1 MTSCPTLPTSLHFWL
16 LINFFTFT
24 GEVWHIFFSPKVLIN
39 SWRRM
44 GKTPISFS
52 APHQASLGIIAWESF
67 IWLNQI
73 SHEDSN
79 QSLTGILQWGRKK
92 WWWQESPRTQPCSPF
107 YRASIVYLL
116 YIFLISATTL
126 KHPKHN
132 VELLEPRL
140 QCSVHILDTSH
151 HPHAGRWRCTL
162 PCSPWRSSRKVP
174 LPCFR
179 SHEIDRRLS
188 SHYIHKF
195 KHIGNL
201 ESFIWLQ
208 VARIWT
214 FTFDHCKVD
223 WMSAKTILTPNVS
236 PGLGE
241 PSPWASTLRYFLRFQ
256 IGKKIQIT
264 TELFVQLY
272 K

>member
-1 MTSCPTLPTSLHFWL
+1 MPCTLWRTRVRPTPTPSMSMTDCPTLPTSLHFWR
-16 LINFFTFT
+16 LIYFFTFT
-24 GEVWHIFFSPKVLIN
+24 GEVWHIFSKSFDQLLEADGEDTNLVFSPTPSLLGDHCMRVLHLAEPN
-39 SWRRM
+39 FAW
-44 GKTPISFS
+44 GQQPK
-52 APHQASLGIIAWESF
+52 PHGYSPVGQKEMMV
-67 IWLNQI
+67 
-73 SHEDSN
+73 
-79 QSLTGILQWGRKK
+79 TGVSKNTTLFF
-92 WWWQESPRTQPCSPF
+92 F
-107 YRASIVYLL
+107 YQASIVYLL

-126 KHPKHN
+126 KHPKHD

-208 VARIWT
+208 VARLILLDLNFHIWP
-214 FTFDHCKVD
+214 
-223 WMSAKTILTPNVS
+223 L
-236 PGLGE
+236 
-241 PSPWASTLRYFLRFQ
+241 
-256 IGKKIQIT
+256 
-264 TELFVQLY
+264 
-272 K
+272 

>member
-1 MTSCPTLPTSLHFWL
+1 MPCTLLRTRVLPTPTPSMSMTSCPTLPTSLHFWL
-16 LINFFTFT
+16 LIYFFTFT
-24 GEVWHIFFSPKVLIN
+24 GEVWHISFPKVLIN

-44 GKTPISFS
+44 GKTPVSFL
-52 APHQASLGIIAWESF
+52 ATHQASLGIIAWESF

-73 SHEDSN
+73 SLEDSN
-79 QSLTGILQWGRKK
+79 QSLKGILQWGRKK

-126 KHPKHN
+126 KHPKLD

-195 KHIGNL
+195 NTHWKLRITYLIASYTDLNLHI
-201 ESFIWLQ
+201 
-208 VARIWT
+208 
-214 FTFDHCKVD
+214 
-223 WMSAKTILTPNVS
+223 S
-236 PGLGE
+236 PL
-241 PSPWASTLRYFLRFQ
+241 
-256 IGKKIQIT
+256 
-264 TELFVQLY
+264 
-272 K
+272 

>member
-1 MTSCPTLPTSLHFWL
+1 MGPTVS
-16 LINFFTFT
+16 
-24 GEVWHIFFSPKVLIN
+24 EVMPISICSPK
-39 SWRRM
+39 SM
-44 GKTPISFS
+44 GKKLPNELWARPVASKLSERRPLTFFHRRDTENGQKRYFS
-52 APHQASLGIIAWESF
+52 HFCQLLQCKKIQEVSKDAIWKLMSF

-73 SHEDSN
+73 SLEDSN

-116 YIFLISATTL
+116 FIFLISATTL
-126 KHPKHN
+126 KHPKHD
-132 VELLEPRL
+132 VELLKPRL
-140 QCSVHILDTSH
+140 QCSIHILDTSL

-195 KHIGNL
+195 NTHWKLRIIYLIASCTDLNLHIWPL
-201 ESFIWLQ
+201 
-208 VARIWT
+208 
-214 FTFDHCKVD
+214 
-223 WMSAKTILTPNVS
+223 
-236 PGLGE
+236 
-241 PSPWASTLRYFLRFQ
+241 
-256 IGKKIQIT
+256 
-264 TELFVQLY
+264 
-272 K
+272 